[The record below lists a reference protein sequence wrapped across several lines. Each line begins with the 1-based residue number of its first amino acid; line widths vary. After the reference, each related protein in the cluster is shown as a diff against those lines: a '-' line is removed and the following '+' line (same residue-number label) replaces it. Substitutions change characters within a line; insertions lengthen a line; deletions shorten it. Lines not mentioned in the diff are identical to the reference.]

1 MNERGKYNLFVPDSF
16 PSRKRA
22 EELRPY
28 FAKLRRVLPSNE
40 LTNLAED
47 VAGEYYN
54 SLNVNYVNLN
64 FLEMESLIAR
74 IKVLRSL
81 QTSGITEIKGR
92 LKSELT
98 AVSRNR
104 KRNRKVR
111 KPNEGELRK

>member
-1 MNERGKYNLFVPDSF
+1 VNERGKYNLFVADSF
-16 PSRKRA
+16 PSKKRA

-28 FAKLRRVLPSNE
+28 FAKLRRVLPNTE
-40 LTNLAED
+40 LTSLAED
-47 VAGEYYN
+47 IAGTFIASN
-54 SLNVNYVNLN
+54 NKLNH
-64 FLEMESLIAR
+64 LEMESLMTR
-74 IKVLRSL
+74 IKLLRSM

-104 KRNRKVR
+104 KRKAK